1 MKSSTISFKTFQRDQ
16 RGVSLS
22 AIMIERIQ
30 EAINRQVN
38 FSDREQAEAKLN
50 ECLNVVGLTAK
61 LRAESL
67 GNLERA
73 KAKVL
78 KNNPDLNSRLLKMK
92 IDANTVDEQ
101 EELELAESLS
111 TALYKTIDG
120 LKSLLS
126 IQEKDIIGWK

>member
-1 MKSSTISFKTFQRDQ
+1 MF
-16 RGVSLS
+16 
-22 AIMIERIQ
+22 MIERIQ
-30 EAINRQVN
+30 DAINRQVN
-38 FSDREQAEAKLN
+38 FSDREQAESKLN

-92 IDANTVDEQ
+92 IDAYTAYEQ